1 MRLFQ
6 MLKESDRKC
15 LVKVKEVKLKMIPE
29 EENMMTLRLGVGILM
44 IFVTYQPSDIGSEA
58 CTAEVSLLALLLI
71 RLLTQLWERK

>member
-1 MRLFQ
+1 
-6 MLKESDRKC
+6 
-15 LVKVKEVKLKMIPE
+15 MIPE